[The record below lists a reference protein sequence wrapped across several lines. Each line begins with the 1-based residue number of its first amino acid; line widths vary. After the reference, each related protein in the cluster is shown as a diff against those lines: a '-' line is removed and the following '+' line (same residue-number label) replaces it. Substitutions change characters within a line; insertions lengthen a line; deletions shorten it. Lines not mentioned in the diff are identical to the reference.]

1 MKIRFTRIIYSVI
14 ARNQGERK
22 TQKKE
27 INNLFHQEC
36 LFFRRESP
44 DSYIIRKA
52 HALIRKVTWFR
63 STPTQGITPKSQA
76 NICVNPTESRS
87 TRYRQHKFFSLYF
100 IRCKDISYHH
110 TIQIPPKIKHRN
122 SSNTA
127 HPLSSFEKQNN
138 IPHDLRGMSPRPPAA
153 FTPGARSYSP
163 SQKAKQRQHP
173 IIDAVA
179 VSKISCFFD
188 RRWRNAHSASDVL

>member
-76 NICVNPTESRS
+76 NICINPTESQS
-87 TRYRQHKFFSLYF
+87 TRYRQHKFFSLYLYAAKIF
-100 IRCKDISYHH
+100 LFNPQSKYRQRFNII
-110 TIQIPPKIKHRN
+110 IPQTQHI
-122 SSNTA
+122 
-127 HPLSSFEKQNN
+127 PLPSFEKQNN
-138 IPHDLRGMSPRPPAA
+138 ILHDLRGKSPRPSAA
-153 FTPGARSYSP
+153 FTPRTRAYIP
-163 SQKAKQRQHP
+163 SLKAKQRQHP

-179 VSKISCFFD
+179 VSKISYPFD

>member
-27 INNLFHQEC
+27 INNLFHQER
-36 LFFRRESP
+36 LFFRRKSP
-44 DSYIIRKA
+44 DAYIIRKA

-76 NICVNPTESRS
+76 NICINPTESRS
-87 TRYRQHKFFSLYF
+87 TRYRQHKSFHSILY
-100 IRCKDISYHH
+100 
-110 TIQIPPKIKHRN
+110 TAKIFLFNTQSKHRQRFN
-122 SSNTA
+122 IIIPQTQHIPLPSSKNKTTYRTTYA
-127 HPLSSFEKQNN
+127 ESPHVLSQ
-138 IPHDLRGMSPRPPAA
+138 RSPG
-153 FTPGARSYSP
+153 TRSYSP
-163 SQKAKQRQHP
+163 SQKAKQRQHL

-179 VSKISCFFD
+179 VLKISYPFD